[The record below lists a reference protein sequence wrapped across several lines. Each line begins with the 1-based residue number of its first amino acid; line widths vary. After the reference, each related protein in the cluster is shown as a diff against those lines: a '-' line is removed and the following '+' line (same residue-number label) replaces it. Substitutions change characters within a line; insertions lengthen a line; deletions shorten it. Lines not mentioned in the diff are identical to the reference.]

1 MFIAVVN
8 TFSFNDVFFVRLIKL
23 KEIYQL
29 LNILINLVFGGGRFF
44 FMGNDLRWEV
54 LLIFVKLFIIT
65 V

>member
-1 MFIAVVN
+1 MFIVVVY

-44 FMGNDLRWEV
+44 F
-54 LLIFVKLFIIT
+54 
-65 V
+65 